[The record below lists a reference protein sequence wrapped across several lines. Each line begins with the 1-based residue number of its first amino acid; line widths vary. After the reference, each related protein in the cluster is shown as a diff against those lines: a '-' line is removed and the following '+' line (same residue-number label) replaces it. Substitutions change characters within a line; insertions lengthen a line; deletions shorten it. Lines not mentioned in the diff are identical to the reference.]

1 MQGKLIL
8 LRFSDHS
15 DLPAQGKLL
24 KKLFETF
31 LSTHHAVMRQVLER
45 YQLRI
50 EDVPS
55 WEEDLDAAANYV
67 ATLSRDFMR
76 GGLGENH
83 IEDLYRGMG
92 RCVSIDE
99 EGGEEEG
106 EEGGN
111 VEMEQDDGFSKQVTP
126 FNVTEH
132 EAALPQDLV
141 CFTHFG
147 TCGLLH
153 IGCLIDDY
161 SILSRVLGRSL
172 KNR

>member
-1 MQGKLIL
+1 MQGQLIL
-8 LRFSDHS
+8 LRLSDHS
-15 DLPAQGKLL
+15 DPSAQGKLL
-24 KKLFETF
+24 KKLFENF
-31 LSTHHAVMRQVLER
+31 PSTHNAVMRQVLER
-45 YQLRI
+45 HQLRI

-55 WEEDLDAAANYV
+55 WEEDPDAAANYV

-76 GGLGENH
+76 CGLGQNH
-83 IEDLYRGMG
+83 IQDLYRGMG
-92 RCVSIDE
+92 RCVPIDE

-111 VEMEQDDGFSKQVTP
+111 VEMEQDDAFSKQVTP

-147 TCGLLH
+147 TRGLLH
-153 IGCLIDDY
+153 IGFLIDCY
-161 SILSRVLGRSL
+161 SVLSRDLGRSP